1 MLNNLRPFIKG
12 GFIAG
17 LLDYLK
23 LGACVCYM
31 LYNHFIFLWRGHLEN
46 SLLKT
51 GWWMDNRLQRIL
63 MNILTFHLL
72 NRLLLQNLNTHRISR
87 ATELPEGLWCVCAM
101 NLQGHAGSRAQ
112 LGHHVLREPSG
123 IKTHLV
129 LLFWS
134 DTVYL
139 YYYIIFINIR
149 LPAKFRKYVSII
161 WFQILVALI
170 LLVLAAV
177 GEYYQVSKN
186 TPVSARLR
194 IVSFLLPHMHH
205 KADTKD
211 VSLT

>member
-1 MLNNLRPFIKG
+1 
-12 GFIAG
+12 
-17 LLDYLK
+17 
-23 LGACVCYM
+23 
-31 LYNHFIFLWRGHLEN
+31 
-46 SLLKT
+46 
-51 GWWMDNRLQRIL
+51 
-63 MNILTFHLL
+63 
-72 NRLLLQNLNTHRISR
+72 
-87 ATELPEGLWCVCAM
+87 M

-194 IVSFLLPHMHH
+194 IVSFLLPHTCITRLTLKTYLWLNSSIWRYWRHYYIMSPISSYQFILH
-205 KADTKD
+205 K
-211 VSLT
+211 LMM